1 MFARV
6 STYGIAIAALLMTAC
21 SQNETELNT
30 ASQEPVAISFSFTP
44 AQDNQATTRGEAE
57 NAQLRNTGFG
67 VFATVAGSEIPNL
80 MYNQKVTYT
89 YLADDNYLDENGQ
102 LTSEAENGYWSYSP
116 VKYWPMTVDGAGNTV
131 PQNVTFCAYAP
142 YAEPNANGN
151 TGATF
156 GITEISTNAQAP
168 YLIYK
173 RYTNPK
179 DSVNLLWDCQV
190 PNTPGSI
197 NLRMR
202 HALARVAVSIKLEHA
217 PADGKK
223 VLLNRVTLSGNIA
236 ESGKL
241 NLAVAGETPTWIEHD
256 TKEITIYTDCD
267 PEKNTDSW
275 GLINNDIRYVKDL
288 PYNWQPAGL
297 NATNYQNVI
306 TIDGH
311 VGYLYLIPQANLTL
325 NCSVA
330 YTILSS
336 DGSPAVTDEKVH
348 IDKVVASPLN
358 GSTPYNLQLRL
369 NL

>member
-1 MFARV
+1 MYAREKI
-6 STYGIAIAALLMTAC
+6 YGIAIAALLMTAC
-21 SQNETELNT
+21 SQNETEPKT
-30 ASQEPVAISFSFTP
+30 VPTEEPVAISFSFSALTTETG
-44 AQDNQATTRGEAE
+44 ATTRGDAE
-57 NAQLRNTGFG
+57 DAKLRDTGFG
-67 VFATVAGSEIPNL
+67 VFATVAGSTFPNL
-80 MYNQKVTYT
+80 MYNQEVTYT
-89 YLADDNYLDENGQ
+89 YLADDNYTGDVAQ
-102 LTSEAENGYWSYSP
+102 NGYWSYSP
-116 VKYWPMTVDGAGNTV
+116 VKFWPMTVNGAGETV

-142 YAEPNANGN
+142 YAEPNTETGN

-156 GITEISTNAQAP
+156 GITKVSLNSETP

-190 PNTPGSI
+190 PTTPGSI

-241 NLAVAGETPTWIEHD
+241 NLADAGEAPTWSEQDI
-256 TKEITIYTDCD
+256 KEITIYTDCD
-267 PEKNTDSW
+267 PETNTASW
-275 GLINNDIRYVKDL
+275 GLISNDIRYVKDL

-325 NCSVA
+325 NCSVL
-330 YTILSS
+330 YTIMSS
-336 DGSPAVTDEKVH
+336 DGTITEGEKVH
-348 IDKVVASPLN
+348 NGKVVASPLN
-358 GSTPYNLQLRL
+358 GNNTYNLQLRL